1 MDKLSEDER
10 NLLRLTVAKAADDA
24 SFLLN
29 AARRH
34 GFNMHMPENKAKLR
48 ELEADY
54 DNLKTLLSKLP

>member
-1 MDKLSEDER
+1 MEKLTEAEQ
-10 NLLRLTVAKAADDA
+10 NLLRRTVESAVFDA